1 MLVGEVKIHEKN
13 TSGKWAG
20 KKIIIVNSSS
30 TFEYRVNLFK
40 SVMEEQGAEVLIVGS
55 DFDHIKKCKRNSDD
69 PKRVLLTTIPYYKNI
84 SLQRIR
90 SHLKFSKDAYNYIKD
105 KQCDLLYIVIP
116 PNLQSS
122 IAKKYKESYPD
133 TKIIFD
139 IIDLWPESFPNDNT
153 DKFPFTVWGNVRN
166 KNLNI
171 ADKIIIECNL
181 YHKYL
186 KNYCDKS
193 KLQTIYWC
201 HEAETPEQ
209 TKAVEENIKTIVPPD
224 DKWVLG
230 YLGSINYII
239 DIDKICSVIK
249 TLQQSRPVTV
259 KIIGDGVNVENF
271 LSSLRATG
279 AEVVNYGKVYDFN
292 KKLEIL
298 GTCHY
303 GINIMKSTV
312 RVGMSMKS
320 VDYLQ
325 LGVPVLNGI
334 PGDMEDIVFTYHCG
348 VNAEELQNDN
358 RYDVQMKMAARSF
371 YLEKCS
377 YFVYMQD
384 VSRLI

>member
-116 PNLQSS
+116 PNSQSS

-201 HEAETPEQ
+201 HEAEMEEQ
-209 TKAVEENIKTIVPPD
+209 TRAVEGSIKTTVPPD

-259 KIIGDGVNVENF
+259 KVIGDGVNAENF
-271 LSSLRATG
+271 LSSLRAAG

-298 GTCHY
+298 SACHY

-320 VDYLQ
+320 VDYFQ

-334 PGDMEDIVFTYHCG
+334 PGDMEDIVSTYHCG
-348 VNAEELQNDN
+348 VNVEELQNDN

-377 YFVYMQD
+377 YFVYIQD